1 VEWAEQAQHVPTED
15 VRSQVIAARV
25 LAEVYAA
32 GGQPDQARSAAV
44 EAQQLAYGTEQASE
58 RAAVRAVLDAVCI
71 NPPFPSDS
79 PAASPAGSASASPTP
94 APSA

>member
-15 VRSQVIAARV
+15 IRSRVFAARV

-32 GGQPDQARSAAV
+32 AGQPDQARSAAL

-58 RAAVRAVLDAVCI
+58 RRAVQAVLDAVSVT
-71 NPPFPSDS
+71 PPPATSENS
-79 PAASPAGSASASPTP
+79 PAASSA
-94 APSA
+94 